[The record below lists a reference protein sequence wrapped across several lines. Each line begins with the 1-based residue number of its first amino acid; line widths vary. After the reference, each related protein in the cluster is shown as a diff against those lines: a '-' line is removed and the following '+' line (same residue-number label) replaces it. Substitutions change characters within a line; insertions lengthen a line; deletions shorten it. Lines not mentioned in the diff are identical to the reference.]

1 MKLNSLILTLLL
13 LVATSC
19 AYDEFEYLDRGE
31 LSTKGLHIIG
41 AVEDFDSKV
50 VGTRAGEG
58 EIADSY
64 ISEMT
69 MFVFD
74 KNNNIVQG
82 YSDRTVKSTDSEGN
96 PTEVEFDDA
105 DKCPSAINIRKAN
118 PTFLIST
125 EEGIF
130 ANLDGDDPTM
140 IFYDFDDAN
149 LDQCKIYIVANAW
162 HQIESKLGEIKT
174 LNDLKALTLDIDATL
189 AMPKDG
195 EGKYRGFPMMGTTQG
210 DATFNL
216 KKDGTNE
223 NSVANIPLK
232 KLYSKVCF
240 SMQVNANQVVS
251 GQIPK
256 FQIEKAEVFNVPT
269 KARLGR
275 DLDES
280 GKPVYGTGSTDD
292 YITEIAGGTVSDSNI
307 GDYYQFIGNGVEP
320 FVINNFSRST
330 IYHTSALQ
338 PTDEYLIEFAFY
350 MPEHKVTPN
359 PVTYP
364 ENMPDEL
371 KQYYKPKCVGVVRN
385 DDGTQSAAK
394 IATFVRIHGTY
405 TDHNGQI
412 KTVRYDI
419 YLGQDNHSDFTIKRN
434 QQLNNK
440 LVIQGLTNYH
450 DAYTDKDDNISIDH
464 RVDVD
469 DKGFNLSMERTAIL
483 DAHFEVRPLDIELSP
498 GSKITITIPEE
509 YQSWIAMES
518 DAKAQEAIGDKA
530 KANLYVDNSTK
541 RRGVRRYFTTDLVSE
556 LNSTNGGELTISHSN
571 SEDTKNKTEIHRVW
585 FYIDENVNV
594 YDKLL
599 DEGVIN
605 VKDSPTDGSYSVGD
619 EYYRVGKV
627 KFQYTDKDGNQS
639 VTPVT
644 INFQQWNLWRVWSSD
659 RQRYYDI
666 EHEEEYL
673 NNYASDQQYGETQN
687 GMAWGL
693 DGIQLSNKVIAYWKE
708 NTSDSW
714 LAWIIDYFFNTSGTA
729 NNVFANS
736 GVAPLYD
743 FYLTRDAFPVTKLDA
758 GAIESDYKRD
768 YQGLAF
774 NKEIAATLLK
784 NHSSDPKA
792 KINDV
797 ILTEDPVSAFAY
809 CYNKNK
815 RNTDGDVCVLNG
827 GTVDTSNLKWH
838 LPSID
843 EIEDIA
849 LGAYDEFDKV
859 FQNQRYWSCQPAFD
873 YNSLHLGARRYL
885 IALYV
890 DLLVDLSGEYY
901 NDDLDRARAT
911 SVYATGSDTYT
922 TIKSGLPN
930 DKKSG
935 HLEVVAYKGG
945 PKDGT
950 AETTLT
956 ITPIDYTADIF
967 KTEYAGNLKRN
978 TSCRIRAVYRS
989 GTK

>member
-140 IFYDFDDAN
+140 IFYKNNESN

-195 EGKYRGFPMMGTTQG
+195 AGKYRGFPMMGTTQG

-556 LNSTNGGELTISHSN
+556 LTEDNEGELTISHSN

-599 DEGVIN
+599 DEGEITS
-605 VKDSPTDGSYSVGD
+605 SPTDGSYSVGD

-627 KFQYTDKDGNQS
+627 KFQYTDKDGKQS
-639 VTPVT
+639 ETPVT

-693 DGIQLSNKVIAYWKE
+693 DGIQLSNKQQAAYVDQTGGLISFIFDIWGSFE
-708 NTSDSW
+708 DFIND
-714 LAWIIDYFFNTSGTA
+714 IITESGI
-729 NNVFANS
+729 S
-736 GVAPLYD
+736 PYYD
-743 FYLTRDAFPVTKLDA
+743 FYLTRDNPYSGITP
-758 GAIESDYKRD
+758 RD

-774 NKEIAATLLK
+774 NKDIATTLLK

-815 RNTDGDVCVLNG
+815 RNSDGDVCYISGNSVN
-827 GTVDTSNLKWH
+827 TDNLIWH

-849 LGAYDEFDKV
+849 KGAYDEFDKV
-859 FQNQRYWSCQPAFD
+859 FQAEEYWSCQPSFNKNTISIKYRGIITTSRA
-873 YNSLHLGARRYL
+873 NGS
-885 IALYV
+885 
-890 DLLVDLSGEYY
+890 YY
-901 NDDLDRARAT
+901 DDDVNRARAT
-911 SVYATGSDTYT
+911 KITYNELTREYDNISSGVDGNSKLLSAENKGAYSSDFNY
-922 TIKSGLPN
+922 
-930 DKKSG
+930 
-935 HLEVVAYKGG
+935 
-945 PKDGT
+945 
-950 AETTLT
+950 
-956 ITPIDYTADIF
+956 
-967 KTEYAGNLKRN
+967 N
-978 TSCRIRAVYRS
+978 TSVTGEKITHHEGNNSRTNEVCRIRAVYRS

>member
-556 LNSTNGGELTISHSN
+556 LTEDNEGELTISHSN

-605 VKDSPTDGSYSVGD
+605 DSPTDGSYSVGD

-627 KFQYTDKDGNQS
+627 KFQYTDKDGKQS
-639 VTPVT
+639 ETPVT

-693 DGIQLSNKVIAYWKE
+693 DGIQLSNKQQAAYVDQTGGLISYIFDIFGSFE
-708 NTSDSW
+708 NFINN
-714 LAWIIDYFFNTSGTA
+714 IITESGI
-729 NNVFANS
+729 S
-736 GVAPLYD
+736 PYYD
-743 FYLTRDAFPVTKLDA
+743 FYLTRDNPYSGITP
-758 GAIESDYKRD
+758 RD

-774 NKEIAATLLK
+774 NKDIATTLLK

-815 RNTDGDVCVLNG
+815 RNSDGDVCYISGNSVN
-827 GTVDTSNLKWH
+827 TDNLIWH

-849 LGAYDEFDKV
+849 KGAYDEFDKV
-859 FQNQRYWSCQPAFD
+859 FQAEEYWSCQPSFNKNTISIKYRGIITTSRA
-873 YNSLHLGARRYL
+873 NGS
-885 IALYV
+885 
-890 DLLVDLSGEYY
+890 YY
-901 NDDLDRARAT
+901 DDDVNRARAT
-911 SVYATGSDTYT
+911 KITYNELTREYDNISSGVDGNSKLLSAENKGAYSSDFNY
-922 TIKSGLPN
+922 
-930 DKKSG
+930 
-935 HLEVVAYKGG
+935 
-945 PKDGT
+945 
-950 AETTLT
+950 
-956 ITPIDYTADIF
+956 
-967 KTEYAGNLKRN
+967 N
-978 TSCRIRAVYRS
+978 TSVTGEKITHHEGNNSRTNEVCRIRAVYRS

>member
-69 MFVFD
+69 MFVFNRND
-74 KNNNIVQG
+74 SIVQG
-82 YSDRTVKSTDSEGN
+82 YSNSACNV
-96 PTEVEFDDA
+96 A
-105 DKCPSAINIRKAN
+105 DTCSSAINIRKAN

-140 IFYDFDDAN
+140 IFYNFNDAN

-210 DATFNL
+210 NATFNL

-292 YITEIAGGTVSDSNI
+292 YITEIAGGTVSESNI

-359 PVTYP
+359 PVKYP
-364 ENMPDEL
+364 ENMPNKL

-498 GSKITITIPEE
+498 GSSMTITIPQE

-530 KANLYVDNSTK
+530 KAKYVDNPTK
-541 RRGVRRYFTTDLVSE
+541 RGGVRKYFTTNLVSE

-599 DEGVIN
+599 DEGEITS
-605 VKDSPTDGSYSVGD
+605 SPTDGSYSVGD

-627 KFQYTDKDGNQS
+627 KFQYTDKDGKQS
-639 VTPVT
+639 ETPVT

-673 NNYASDQQYGETQN
+673 NNYASDQLYGETQN
-687 GMAWGL
+687 GMTWGL
-693 DGIQLSNKVIAYWKE
+693 DGIQLSNKQQAAYVDQTGGLISYIFDIFGSFE
-708 NTSDSW
+708 NFIND
-714 LAWIIDYFFNTSGTA
+714 IITESGI
-729 NNVFANS
+729 S
-736 GVAPLYD
+736 PYYD
-743 FYLTRDAFPVTKLDA
+743 FYLTRDNPYSGITP
-758 GAIESDYKRD
+758 RD

-774 NKEIAATLLK
+774 NKDIATTLLK

-792 KINDV
+792 KINGV

-815 RNTDGDVCVLNG
+815 RNSDGDVCYISGNSVN
-827 GTVDTSNLKWH
+827 TDNLIWH

-849 LGAYDEFDKV
+849 KGAYDEFDKV
-859 FQNQRYWSCQPAFD
+859 FQAEEYWSCQPAFNKNTISIK
-873 YNSLHLGARRYL
+873 YKGVITTSRAKG
-885 IALYV
+885 
-890 DLLVDLSGEYY
+890 SYY
-901 NDDLDRARAT
+901 DDDVNRARAT
-911 SVYATGSDTYT
+911 KITYNELT
-922 TIKSGLPN
+922 REYDNISSGVDGNSKLLSAEN
-930 DKKSG
+930 KG
-935 HLEVVAYKGG
+935 AYSR
-945 PKDGT
+945 DFN
-950 AETTLT
+950 
-956 ITPIDYTADIF
+956 Y
-967 KTEYAGNLKRN
+967 N
-978 TSCRIRAVYRS
+978 TSVTGEKITHHEGNNSRTNEVCRIRAVYRS